1 MSSRANASSFW
12 AQKSREVKSSPI
24 PEPAT
29 QTPSAKKGVGF
40 EGRQSPNE
48 VTPGTD
54 PDAGM
59 ANGAFASPAP
69 KNTRWADMDDDE
81 DFLANFSAD
90 KQPRLTTSEV
100 EIEQKAARIAELEAV
115 VSAKVAHIQQL
126 EHSFEEKDGHIKALT
141 TESNEIAA
149 RLEQV
154 KGDNHSQFLYI
165 QELVAETDEKS
176 RRIQELETEL
186 DSMGARIRQ
195 LEIDSESQTQLSED
209 DTPSTEDNPDKNVDL
224 SEANTPT
231 VVPEVVIQNVSNSPK
246 VPQDLED
253 AIELPP
259 QHVVS
264 GPAVNDS
271 KFPKLWSPED
281 TPKNVAPVE
290 KPKVLKMA
298 IDTSKFGKKPLPTAI
313 KARQQVLTK
322 SAQLKPY
329 GQSPKNR
336 TTTDVVPKFDTQ
348 KDIRHMPHAQRV
360 LFANGPVVSIMM
372 GDFQLAALPK
382 FVLMQCSTKAHKHFT
397 NDPSATAIVFPAGSM
412 DAESAKK
419 HLSWMNEMTY
429 QGRVYSVNLNGDEKY
444 DRKNLM
450 ICQAARVM
458 GLNNTYVGHFTK
470 VMCDRI
476 RSNTSSTDFIAA
488 ICELATPENDPIF
501 DCLANHLVNQQSGA
515 TSDEADTLK
524 DLSRK
529 YPVLEKKMIQVEQ
542 RVANLRA
549 ADKRK
554 GGR

>member
-1 MSSRANASSFW
+1 MSSSANASSFW

-24 PEPAT
+24 PELAT
-29 QTPSAKKGVGF
+29 QTPSAKKGVVF
-40 EGRQSPNE
+40 NGRQVASE
-48 VTPGTD
+48 VTPGAD

-81 DFLANFSAD
+81 DFLASFSAD
-90 KQPRLTTSEV
+90 KQPHFTTSEV
-100 EIEQKAARIAELEAV
+100 EIEQKAARIAELETV

-126 EHSFEEKDGHIKALT
+126 EHSCEEKDGHIKALVT
-141 TESNEIAA
+141 DSNEIAA
-149 RLEQV
+149 RLKQV
-154 KGDNHSQFLYI
+154 KGDNHTHYLYI
-165 QELVAETDEKS
+165 QELVAEIDEKS
-176 RRIQELETEL
+176 RRIRELETEL
-186 DSMGARIRQ
+186 DSKGARIRQ
-195 LEIDSESQTQLSED
+195 LEIDSESQTQMSED
-209 DTPSTEDNPDKNVDL
+209 DSPSTEDKPNKNVDL
-224 SEANTPT
+224 SEADTPDLIT
-231 VVPEVVIQNVSNSPK
+231 EVLPVEPDEASLISNV
-246 VPQDLED
+246 QDGKE
-253 AIELPP
+253 P

-264 GPAVNDS
+264 GPAINDS

-298 IDTSKFGKKPLPTAI
+298 IDTSKFGKKAPRTAI

-322 SAQLKPY
+322 PAQLKPY
-329 GQSPKNR
+329 GQSFKGR
-336 TTTDVVPKFDTQ
+336 TTTDVVPKLDTQ

-360 LFANGPVVSIMM
+360 LFANGPAVCIMM
-372 GDFQLAALPK
+372 GDIQLAALPK

-397 NDPSATAIVFPAGSM
+397 NDPSATSIVFPAGSM

-429 QGRVYSVNLNGDEKY
+429 RGRVYSVTLNGDEKY
-444 DRKNLM
+444 DRRNLM

-476 RSNTSSTDFIAA
+476 RSNSSSTEFVAA

-501 DCLANHLVNQQSGA
+501 DCLANNLVNQQSGA
-515 TSDEADTLK
+515 TFDQADTLK
-524 DLSRK
+524 ALSRK
-529 YPVLEKKMIQVEQ
+529 YLVLKEKMIQVEQ
-542 RVANLRA
+542 RVTNSRA
-549 ADKRK
+549 AGKRK
-554 GGR
+554 DSR